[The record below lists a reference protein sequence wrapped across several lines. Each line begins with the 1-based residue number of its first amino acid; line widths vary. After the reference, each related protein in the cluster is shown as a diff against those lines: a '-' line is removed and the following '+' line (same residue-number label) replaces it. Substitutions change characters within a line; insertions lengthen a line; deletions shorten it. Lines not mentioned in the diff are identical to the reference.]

1 MPLARVLLVLLDAVG
16 SVNEIDDEIELL
28 VLALLVLEV
37 GIDNDV
43 VKIVETDD
51 VAVVDLLVTMLD
63 AVAEGTIN
71 VVLSEL
77 LEEAS
82 AFWKISMA

>member
-77 LEEAS
+77 LEEAT